1 MPRGRVREDHGPR
14 GGRWKNHGARGGMW
28 ERRKSRS
35 CAAAAT
41 GVVEVERLQ
50 SRLASLPRQDTEVE
64 VERLQSRLASL
75 PRQDTDT
82 RTRGANADTRMRCDR
97 TPTRRARCGKTTVP
111 GVGGGKTTTPGVGGG
126 SDASRDPA
134 LRRRRAWSRRKGCN
148 RDLRRSRGK
157 TPTPGRVA
165 RTPTPGCVVTERRCP
180 EAGRGKTTAPG
191 VGGGKTTTPGVGCG
205 SDASRD
211 PALRRRQ
218 AWVEAERLQSRLASL
233 PRQDTDTRTRCANA
247 DTRMR
252 CDRTPMPRGRARE
265 DHGARGGGWEN
276 HDARGGMWE
285 RRKSRSRAAAATGVV
300 EAERLQSRL
309 ASLPRQDTDT
319 RTRGANADTRMRCDR
334 TPTRRGPVREDHG
347 ARGGRWENHGARGG
361 MWERR
366 KSRSCAAAATGVV
379 EAERL
384 QSRLASLPRQDT
396 EGRMRLQSRLASLP
410 RQDTDS
416 RMRCAPRWVR
426 RWPGRG
432 RAGRLRRGRARKP
445 GG

>member
-1 MPRGRVREDHGPR
+1 MPRGRMREDHGPR

-41 GVVEVERLQ
+41 GVVEEERLQ

-97 TPTRRARCGKTTVP
+97 TPTRRGPVREDHGARGGRWENHDARGGRWERRKSRSRAAAAT
-111 GVGGGKTTTPGVGGG
+111 GVVEAERLQSRLASLPRQDTDTRTRGANADTRMRCDRTPMPRGRAREDHGARGGGWENHDARGGM
-126 SDASRDPA
+126 
-134 LRRRRAWSRRKGCN
+134 WERRKS
-148 RDLRRSRGK
+148 RSCAAAA
-157 TPTPGRVA
+157 T
-165 RTPTPGCVVTERRCP
+165 
-180 EAGRGKTTAPG
+180 G
-191 VGGGKTTTPGVGCG
+191 V
-205 SDASRD
+205 
-211 PALRRRQ
+211 
-218 AWVEAERLQSRLASL
+218 VEAERLQSRLASL

-300 EAERLQSRL
+300 EVERLQSRL

-319 RTRGANADTRMRCDR
+319 RTRCANADTRMRCDR

-347 ARGGRWENHGARGG
+347 AQGGMWENHDARGG

-432 RAGRLRRGRARKP
+432 RAVRLRRGRARKP